1 MLTGKRPTDEMFKDG
16 LSLHGFVEKS
26 FPEKI
31 CEILDPRILPY
42 YGNQDEA
49 GSSMDQENHQMVG
62 TISCIIELAK
72 VGLLCAAKTPNS
84 RPAMQDVYM
93 IVTAIKEAFLALQ
106 G

>member
-1 MLTGKRPTDEMFKDG
+1 MGTK
-16 LSLHGFVEKS
+16 
-26 FPEKI
+26 
-31 CEILDPRILPY
+31 
-42 YGNQDEA
+42 
-49 GSSMDQENHQMVG
+49 MVG